1 MNKNIL
7 VIAAHPD
14 DEVLGCGGS
23 IAKFSSQGYQVHCVI
38 LAEGIASRSNKKIKD
53 MKKIKKLHSSTYKSS
68 KILGF
73 KSCKILSYPDNRM
86 YSVDFLN
93 IVKKIEE
100 IILKIKLLI

>member
-38 LAEGIASRSNKKIKD
+38 LAEGITSRSNKKIKD
-53 MKKIKKLHSSTYKSS
+53 INNCRKYVQNKFS
-68 KILGF
+68 GF
-73 KSCKILSYPDNRM
+73 I
-86 YSVDFLN
+86 F
-93 IVKKIEE
+93 
-100 IILKIKLLI
+100 